1 MDRTDYQILNLLQ
14 NDCRATL
21 KVIGEQV
28 GLTAPAVSERIR
40 RMEEA
45 GVIRNFR
52 IDVDRRQLDCNITG
66 FILVAPEPDKYERFC
81 RFCEKT
87 PAILSH
93 SHTIGI
99 FNAVLRF
106 AVRDTQELD
115 AILSGIKRYGNS
127 QTSVELGL
135 YFDHKD
141 IPLPG

>member
-45 GVIRNFR
+45 GVI
-52 IDVDRRQLDCNITG
+52 
-66 FILVAPEPDKYERFC
+66 
-81 RFCEKT
+81 
-87 PAILSH
+87 LSH

-115 AILSGIKRYGNS
+115 AILSSIKRYGNS

>member
-66 FILVAPEPDKYERFC
+66 FIFVAK
-81 RFCEKT
+81 KKNKW
-87 PAILSH
+87 
-93 SHTIGI
+93 
-99 FNAVLRF
+99 NA
-106 AVRDTQELD
+106 
-115 AILSGIKRYGNS
+115 Y
-127 QTSVELGL
+127 
-135 YFDHKD
+135 
-141 IPLPG
+141 

>member
-1 MDRTDYQILNLLQ
+1 M
-14 NDCRATL
+14 
-21 KVIGEQV
+21 
-28 GLTAPAVSERIR
+28 
-40 RMEEA
+40 
-45 GVIRNFR
+45 
-52 IDVDRRQLDCNITG
+52 DRRQLDSNITG

-115 AILSGIKRYGNS
+115 AILSSIKRYGNS

>member
-21 KVIGEQV
+21 KVIGEQ
-28 GLTAPAVSERIR
+28 
-40 RMEEA
+40 
-45 GVIRNFR
+45 
-52 IDVDRRQLDCNITG
+52 IDVDRRQLDSNITG

-115 AILSGIKRYGNS
+115 AILSSIKRYGNS

-141 IPLPG
+141 IPLPD

>member
-66 FILVAPEPDKYERFC
+66 F
-81 RFCEKT
+81 CEKT

-115 AILSGIKRYGNS
+115 AILSSIKRYGNS

>member
-40 RMEEA
+40 RMEET

-81 RFCEKT
+81 RFC
-87 PAILSH
+87 
-93 SHTIGI
+93 
-99 FNAVLRF
+99 
-106 AVRDTQELD
+106 
-115 AILSGIKRYGNS
+115 
-127 QTSVELGL
+127 
-135 YFDHKD
+135 
-141 IPLPG
+141 

>member
-14 NDCRATL
+14 NELSRHPEGDRRA
-21 KVIGEQV
+21 GRPHR
-28 GLTAPAVSERIR
+28 PAVSERIR
-40 RMEEA
+40 RMEETS
-45 GVIRNFR
+45 VIRSFR
-52 IDVDRRQLDCNITG
+52 IDVDRRQLDSNITG

-115 AILSGIKRYGNS
+115 AILSSIKRYGNS

-141 IPLPG
+141 IPLPD

>member
-87 PAILSH
+87 PAILSQ
-93 SHTIGI
+93 SHPIGI

-115 AILSGIKRYGNS
+115 AILSSIQRYGNS